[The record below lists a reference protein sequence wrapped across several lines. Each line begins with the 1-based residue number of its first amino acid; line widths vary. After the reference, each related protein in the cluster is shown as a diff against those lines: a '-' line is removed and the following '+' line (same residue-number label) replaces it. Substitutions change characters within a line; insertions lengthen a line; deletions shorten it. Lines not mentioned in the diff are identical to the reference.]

1 MAGFRIRETGEYL
14 NSEFA
19 LREYRIGKGGV
30 PAQITEDWLN
40 SIGMDVVFE
49 GPQATPA
56 DQYGFS
62 YFAGLEEVEGKW
74 FTKYA
79 VGPVFQD
86 DDEGTAVDK
95 LAAYKAAKDSERA
108 TTVRA
113 DRAKFLAECDWTQL
127 ADAPVDAAVW
137 ATYRQALRDVPT
149 QTGFPW
155 NVQWPAKPE

>member
-1 MAGFRIRETGEYL
+1 MSGFRIRETGEYL

-19 LREYRIGKGGV
+19 LREYRRGKGGV

-86 DDEGTAVDK
+86 DEESTAEEK
-95 LAAYKAAKDSERA
+95 LAAYKASKDDAQAAAVRTTRA
-108 TTVRA
+108 SM
-113 DRAKFLAECDWTQL
+113 LAECDWTQL
-127 ADAPVDAAVW
+127 ADAPVDKEVW

-155 NVQWPAKPE
+155 NVQWPVKPE

>member
-95 LAAYKAAKDSERA
+95 LAAYKAAKDADHAAAIRSQRA
-108 TTVRA
+108 TL
-113 DRAKFLAECDWTQL
+113 LAECDWTQL

-137 ATYRQALRDVPT
+137 ATYRQALRDVPA